1 MCACVQ
7 YIGNW
12 MFDGQVIV
20 SAAVAKHVSHT
31 LMWHAKFYW
40 ASGTFSTELVYQLH
54 LCLFLSFSPH
64 PPSVLY
70 FVMSF
75 SASGRSTSPEA
86 DTQGNHNSSKVG
98 VATNPVSTYTSAHG
112 GHEHYERIE
121 CTYIGSCEV
130 SHGMGMETLNEAVD
144 RLSPMTHR
152 WLDVNV
158 DVATSNIRISD
169 IAVRTFLLSV
179 FPSVLFSHWNTGLVL
194 LLSCESLVVSCLVT
208 RVCTRLCMHFN
219 P

>member
-1 MCACVQ
+1 MW
-7 YIGNW
+7 N
-12 MFDGQVIV
+12 
-20 SAAVAKHVSHT
+20 T
-31 LMWHAKFYW
+31 LL
-40 ASGTFSTELVYQLH
+40 SNGTFSIELVYQLH
-54 LCLFLSFSPH
+54 FCTSLFLSFSPH

-86 DTQGNHNSSKVG
+86 ETQGNHNSSKVG
-98 VATNPVSTYTSAHG
+98 VATNPVSSYTSAHG
-112 GHEHYERIE
+112 SHERYERIE

-152 WLDVNV
+152 WLDVNI

-169 IAVRTFLLSV
+169 TAVRALITV
-179 FPSVLFSHWNTGLVL
+179 FPHLGSALFSLKYWACSMIWWQHFL
-194 LLSCESLVVSCLVT
+194 LLSCEPSVMSCDSCHMS
-208 RVCTRLCMHFN
+208 VCVCI
-219 P
+219 